1 MLVVTVDKDNIDE
14 GLLHEPARI
23 IREGGTVA
31 FPTETVYGLGANAL
45 IKSAVDDIFKAKGR
59 PNDNPLIVHI
69 SDADQVNELV
79 SEIPE
84 NAKIL
89 MDKFWP
95 GPLTIIMKKS
105 DIVPENV
112 TAGLDTVGIR
122 FPENAVCRAFLR
134 IAGVPVAAPSANTS
148 GKPSPTMAE
157 HVISDLDGKID
168 AVIDGGSCRFGL
180 ESTIVDVSGD
190 VPMLLRPGSVTVE
203 QLRSALGRVDIDPAV
218 MSKPKPG
225 LIAKAPGMK
234 YKHYSPN
241 AEVYAVLGDS
251 DFVSD
256 YINKE
261 IMRFKAA
268 GKRVGAMVYSETL
281 PKIKNADI
289 LKNLGGTK
297 EGAAAELFF
306 DLRDFDRLGADVV
319 FAEGTSNEGVGLAV
333 SNRLNKA
340 AGYKIISKDSSD
352 ESTQK

>member
-14 GLLHEPARI
+14 SLLCEPARI

-122 FPENAVCRAFLR
+122 FPENAVCRAFLH

-261 IMRFKAA
+261 IMRFKAE